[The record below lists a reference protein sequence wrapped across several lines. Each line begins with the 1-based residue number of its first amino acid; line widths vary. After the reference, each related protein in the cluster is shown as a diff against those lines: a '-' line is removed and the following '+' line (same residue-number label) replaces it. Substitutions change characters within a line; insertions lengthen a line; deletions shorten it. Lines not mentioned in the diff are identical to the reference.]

1 MDKMLGFIKVE
12 IFVYQLIELELF
24 KITLVPAIFELMADV
39 ADVFDW
45 YFLYCDFI
53 GYETVKSGIW
63 GQSIIGICS
72 FHLQEIQLNH
82 VKEGTAESW
91 NIQRW

>member
-39 ADVFDW
+39 ADVFD
-45 YFLYCDFI
+45 
-53 GYETVKSGIW
+53 
-63 GQSIIGICS
+63 
-72 FHLQEIQLNH
+72 
-82 VKEGTAESW
+82 
-91 NIQRW
+91 